1 MNVFTD
7 LYRCKPPF
15 TLRPLTLLLCLLLA
29 FSARG
34 DLAKEPSL
42 SEEPLT
48 PVNPQVRLTTTFG
61 DIDVELFP
69 TESPLTVANFL
80 RLVDKGFYNGVI
92 FHRVI
97 ANFMIQVGGYDT
109 KFTYK
114 EGPGKLKNESANGL
128 RNDRG
133 TLSMARA
140 NHPDSA
146 SAQFFINM
154 KDNEHLN
161 ARRRTP
167 GYTVFG
173 RVIAGFKNAQRI
185 ELSDTSVQHGMPTVP
200 VTQIQIISAERLP
213 TGSQ

>member
-1 MNVFTD
+1 M
-7 LYRCKPPF
+7 
-15 TLRPLTLLLCLLLA
+15 LCLLL
-29 FSARG
+29 SVGAR
-34 DLAKEPSL
+34 AETTEPAL
-42 SEEPLT
+42 SEEPLI
-48 PVNPQVRLTTTFG
+48 PVNPKVRLTTTFG
-61 DIDVELFP
+61 DIDVELYP
-69 TESPLTVANFL
+69 AESPVTVSSFL
-80 RLVDKGFYNGVI
+80 QLVDEGFYDGLI

-97 ANFMIQVGGYDT
+97 PNFMIQVGAYDT

-114 EGPGKLKNESANGL
+114 DGPRNLVNESDNGL

-140 NHPDSA
+140 SHPDSA

-154 KDNEHLN
+154 KDNDHLN
-161 ARRRTP
+161 AQRRRP

-200 VTQIQIISAERLP
+200 VTPIQIIAAERLLAEKK
-213 TGSQ
+213 